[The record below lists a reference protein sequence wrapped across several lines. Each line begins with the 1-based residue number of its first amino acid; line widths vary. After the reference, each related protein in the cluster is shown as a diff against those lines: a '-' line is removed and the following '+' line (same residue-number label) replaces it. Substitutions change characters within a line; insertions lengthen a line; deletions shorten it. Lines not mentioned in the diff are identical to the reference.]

1 MSEPAARITADVI
14 VVGSG
19 PGGATVARELARAGK
34 TVAIFERGRDHR
46 GRLHYGTYPGAML
59 YSDKMSFLFTEE
71 GLNIISPIMVGGAT
85 SMYCGCSAPPPAW
98 LKDKY
103 HIDIGREVQET
114 ETELNVA
121 PLPPELRGKA
131 STRIAE
137 AAGALGHAWFPQPKF
152 MSPARAKKFSCTA
165 SCMLG
170 CRCKAK
176 WNAGEWIDDAITSGA
191 QLHTGARISRV
202 LRDGNRVVGI
212 EGAMGGRKFTATAPV
227 VVLSAGGIGSPRI
240 LQSSG
245 LSRAGEGMAMDTTVM
260 VYGLDKE
267 KGTGNEPPMTWSW
280 ENDEDGYMLSTLIDP
295 WLLYPLG
302 AMRVGVGPALMW
314 RKWGN
319 LLGVMIKLKDELSG
333 GVYAGGAISKPLTK
347 QDASRLASAR
357 GVCERILIE
366 AGADPSSI
374 FMRPLMG
381 THPSGTV
388 RIGSMLDNDLKTEID
403 GLYVCD
409 ASTFPESLDRPTVL
423 TIIGLGKRL
432 AGHLLGAN
440 GRREVPS

>member
-1 MSEPAARITADVI
+1 MSDTYLADVI

-34 TVAIFERGRDHR
+34 RVLIFERGRDHR
-46 GRLHYGTYPGAML
+46 GRMHYGTYPGAVV

-85 SMYCGCSAPPPAW
+85 SMYCGCAAPPPTW

-103 HIDIGREVQET
+103 RVDIDREVAEA
-114 ETELNVA
+114 EAELHIA
-121 PLPPELRGKA
+121 PLPPELRGAA

-137 AAGALGHAWFPQPKF
+137 AAGALGHDWFAQPKF
-152 MSPARAKKFSCTA
+152 MAPARAKPFNCSA

-170 CRCKAK
+170 CRCGAK
-176 WNAGEWIDDAITSGA
+176 WNAGEWIDDAVRAGA
-191 QLHTGARISRV
+191 QLHTGATITRV
-202 LRDGNRVVGI
+202 LRDGSRVRGI
-212 EGAMGGRKFTATAPV
+212 EGRMAGRDFTAAAPV
-227 VVLSAGGIGSPRI
+227 VVIAAGGIGSPRI
-240 LQSSG
+240 LQRSG
-245 LSRAGEGMAMDTTVM
+245 LARAGERMAMDTTVM
-260 VYGLDKE
+260 IYGMARE
-267 KGTGNEPPMTWSW
+267 RGTGSEPPMTWSW
-280 ENDEDGYMLSTLIDP
+280 ENPDEGYMLSTLTDP

-302 AMRVGVGPALMW
+302 AARVGLKPALMW
-314 RKWGN
+314 PRWGN

-333 GVYAGGAISKPLTK
+333 GVFADGTIRKPLTA
-347 QDASRLASAR
+347 QDAGRLASAR
-357 GVCERILIE
+357 RMTERILIE

-374 FMRPLMG
+374 FQRPLLG
-381 THPSGTV
+381 THPSATV
-388 RIGSMLDNDLKTEID
+388 RIGDMLDTDLKTEID

-432 AGHLLGAN
+432 ARHLGGAS
-440 GRREVPS
+440 RAVTA